1 MARTQG
7 NIQLG
12 LNIEPTGQSILDA
25 RLWVATLEELYSAY
39 PTKNYYQDMVVTV
52 GDQKSQYM
60 LIDVENVTNAS
71 GWKRIDAGAAVETV
85 IVDNL
90 ISTRTDA
97 ALSANQGKVLKDEL
111 DSLGV
116 VKLETPEEGFAASY
130 QLQKNGV
137 ALGATINVIKDL
149 VVDSGS
155 VKSVTEAD
163 VPYEGAV
170 VGDLYIELVIT
181 NGTSLYIPVN
191 QLVDKYEGSDYITV
205 SGANVVSLNYDA
217 LKTKLDTDFGITTI
231 ASDLDAVET
240 TVGALKGTVAQN
252 TANISTNST
261 SIANLQTAV
270 SNITNTESPNS
281 LAAKIATLETTVGD
295 EESGLVKDVA
305 DAKTAL
311 NEIKV
316 KDVDTTSSNG
326 VALQLEE
333 GIVKVN
339 VVPATLA
346 SSINSTQV
354 KVGVAITGGA
364 KIDADQTIAQGMQA
378 LSNSIQT
385 AVAGGITSLTSPDGT
400 ITITDTDTG
409 TSRGLA
415 VNISKLVSTSSS
427 IKVGDDGKLDIY
439 WTELNKKY

>member
-240 TVGALKGTVAQN
+240 TVGALKGTIAQN

-326 VALQLEE
+326 IALQLEE

-364 KIDADQTIAQGMQA
+364 EIGADQTIAQGMQA
-378 LSNSIQT
+378 LSDSIQT
-385 AVAGGITSLTSPDGT
+385 AVAGGITSLTSPDET
-400 ITITDTDTG
+400 ITITNTDTG

-427 IKVGDDGKLDIY
+427 IKVGDDGKLDMY
-439 WTELNKKY
+439 WTEAR

>member
-354 KVGVAITGGA
+354 KVGVAITGSAEIG
-364 KIDADQTIAQGMQA
+364 ADQTIAQGMQA
-378 LSNSIQT
+378 LSDSIRT
-385 AVAGGITSLTSPDGT
+385 AIAGGITSLTSPDET
-400 ITITDTDTG
+400 ITVTGTDTG

-415 VNISKLVSTSSS
+415 VNISKLVSTSSA
-427 IKVGDDGKLDIY
+427 IQTGTDGKLDIF
-439 WTELNKKY
+439 WSEIE

>member
-364 KIDADQTIAQGMQA
+364 EIGADQTIAQGMQA
-378 LSNSIQT
+378 LSDSIQT
-385 AVAGGITSLTSPDGT
+385 AVAGSITSLTSPDET

-409 TSRGLA
+409 TSRCLA

-427 IKVGDDGKLDIY
+427 IKVGDDGKLDMY
-439 WTELNKKY
+439 WTEAK

>member
-60 LIDVENVTNAS
+60 LVDVENVTNAS

-354 KVGVAITGGA
+354 KVGVSITGGA
-364 KIDADQTIAQGMQA
+364 EIGADQTIAAGMQA
-378 LSNSIQT
+378 LSDSIKT
-385 AVAGGITSLTSPDGT
+385 AVAGGITSITSPDNT
-400 ITITDTDTG
+400 IKVTGEG

-415 VNISKLVSTSSS
+415 VDMSKLVSTSSS
-427 IKVGDDGKLDIY
+427 IQVGTDGKLDIF
-439 WTELNKKY
+439 WSEIE

>member
-364 KIDADQTIAQGMQA
+364 EIGADQTIAQGMQA
-378 LSNSIQT
+378 LSDSIQT
-385 AVAGGITSLTSPDGT
+385 AVAGGITSLTSPDET

-427 IKVGDDGKLDIY
+427 IKVEDDGKLDMY
-439 WTELNKKY
+439 WTEAK

>member
-90 ISTRTDA
+90 TSTRTDA

-149 VVDSGS
+149 VVNSGS

-191 QLVDKYEGSDYITV
+191 QLVDKCEGSDYITV

-231 ASDLDAVET
+231 ASNLDAVKT
-240 TVGALKGTVAQN
+240 AVGALEGTVAQN

-311 NEIKV
+311 DEIKV

-364 KIDADQTIAQGMQA
+364 EIGADQTIAAGMQA
-378 LSNSIQT
+378 LSDSIRT
-385 AVAGGITSLTSPDGT
+385 AAEKSITSLTSPDET
-400 ITITDTDTG
+400 IIATSTG
-409 TSRGLA
+409 TSRALA
-415 VNISKLVSTSSS
+415 VNVSKLVSASSS
-427 IKVGDDGKLDIY
+427 IKVGDDGKLDMY
-439 WTELNKKY
+439 WTEVK

>member
-364 KIDADQTIAQGMQA
+364 EIGADQTIAQGMQA
-378 LSNSIQT
+378 LSDSIQT
-385 AVAGGITSLTSPDGT
+385 AVAGSITSLTSPDET

-427 IKVGDDGKLDIY
+427 IKVGDDGKLDMY
-439 WTELNKKY
+439 WAEAK

>member
-364 KIDADQTIAQGMQA
+364 EIGADQTIAQGMQA
-378 LSNSIQT
+378 LSDSIQT
-385 AVAGGITSLTSPDGT
+385 AVAGGITSLTSPDET

-427 IKVGDDGKLDIY
+427 IKVGDDSKLDIY
-439 WTELNKKY
+439 WTEAK

>member
-240 TVGALKGTVAQN
+240 AVGALEGTVAQN

-311 NEIKV
+311 DKIKV

-364 KIDADQTIAQGMQA
+364 EIGADQTIAQGMQA
-378 LSNSIQT
+378 LSESIQT
-385 AVAGGITSLTSPDGT
+385 AVSGGITSITSPDET
-400 ITITDTDTG
+400 ITVTGTG
-409 TSRGLA
+409 TSRGLV
-415 VNISKLVSTSSS
+415 VNVAKLVSTSSA
-427 IKVGDDGKLDIY
+427 IQVGEDGKLDMF
-439 WTELNKKY
+439 WMEVE

>member
-261 SIANLQTAV
+261 SIVNLQTAV

-364 KIDADQTIAQGMQA
+364 EIGADQTIAQGMQA
-378 LSNSIQT
+378 LSDSIQT
-385 AVAGGITSLTSPDGT
+385 AVAGGITSLTSPDET

-427 IKVGDDGKLDIY
+427 IKVGDDGKLDMY
-439 WTELNKKY
+439 WTEVK

>member
-217 LKTKLDTDFGITTI
+217 LKTKLDTDFRITTI

-364 KIDADQTIAQGMQA
+364 EIGADQTIAQGMQA
-378 LSNSIQT
+378 LSDGIRT
-385 AVAGGITSLTSPDGT
+385 AVAGGITSLTSPDET
-400 ITITDTDTG
+400 ITVTDTDTG

-415 VNISKLVSTSSS
+415 VNISKLVSTSSA
-427 IKVGDDGKLDIY
+427 IQIGTDGKLDIF
-439 WTELNKKY
+439 WSEIE

>member
-364 KIDADQTIAQGMQA
+364 EIDADQTIAQGMQA
-378 LSNSIQT
+378 LSDSIRT
-385 AVAGGITSLTSPDGT
+385 AVAGGITSLTSPDET
-400 ITITDTDTG
+400 ITVTDTG

-415 VNISKLVSTSSS
+415 VNISKLVSTSSA
-427 IKVGDDGKLDIY
+427 IQIGTDGKLDIF
-439 WTELNKKY
+439 WSEIE

>member
-71 GWKRIDAGAAVETV
+71 GWKRIDAGAAVETD

-90 ISTRTDA
+90 TSTRTDA

-116 VKLETPEEGFAASY
+116 VKLDTPEEGFAASY

-155 VKSVTEAD
+155 VKSVTEAN

-170 VGDLYIELVIT
+170 IGDLYIELVIT
-181 NGTSLYIPVN
+181 NGTALYIPVN
-191 QLVDKYEGSDYITV
+191 KLVDKYEGSEYIAV
-205 SGANVVSLNYDA
+205 SDANVVSLNYDA
-217 LKTKLDTDFGITTI
+217 VKTKLDTDFGITTI
-231 ASDLDAVET
+231 KSDLEAVET
-240 TVGALKGTVAQN
+240 AVGTLEGTVAQN
-252 TANISTNST
+252 TTNISTNST
-261 SIANLQTAV
+261 SITNLQTAV

-295 EESGLVKDVA
+295 DESGLVKDVA
-305 DAKTAL
+305 DAKATLA
-311 NEIKV
+311 EIKV

-326 VALQLEE
+326 IALQLSE
-333 GIVKVN
+333 GVVKVN

-346 SSINSTQV
+346 SSINGTQV
-354 KVGVAITGGA
+354 KIGTAITGGA
-364 KIDADQTIAQGMQA
+364 EIGADQTIAQGMQA
-378 LSNSIQT
+378 LSKSIQT
-385 AVAGGITSLTSPDGT
+385 AVSGGITSITSPDET
-400 ITITDTDTG
+400 ITVTSTG
-409 TSRGLA
+409 TSIGLA
-415 VNISKLVSTSSS
+415 INTAKLVSTTSS
-427 IKVGDDGKLDIY
+427 IQVGDDGKLDMF
-439 WTELNKKY
+439 WMEVE

>member
-217 LKTKLDTDFGITTI
+217 LKTKLDTDFRITTI

-364 KIDADQTIAQGMQA
+364 EIGADQTIAQGMQA
-378 LSNSIQT
+378 LSDSI
-385 AVAGGITSLTSPDGT
+385 AGGITSLTSPDKT

-427 IKVGDDGKLDIY
+427 IKVGDDGKLDMY
-439 WTELNKKY
+439 WTEAK

>member
-316 KDVDTTSSNG
+316 KDVDITSSNG

-364 KIDADQTIAQGMQA
+364 EIGADQTIAQGMQA
-378 LSNSIQT
+378 LSDSIQT
-385 AVAGGITSLTSPDGT
+385 AVAGGITSLTSPDET

-427 IKVGDDGKLDIY
+427 IKVGDDGKLDMY
-439 WTELNKKY
+439 WTEAK

>member
-364 KIDADQTIAQGMQA
+364 EIGADQTIAQGMQA
-378 LSNSIQT
+378 LSDSIQT
-385 AVAGGITSLTSPDGT
+385 AVAGGITSLTSPDET

-409 TSRGLA
+409 TSRCLA

-427 IKVGDDGKLDIY
+427 IKVGDDGKLDMY
-439 WTELNKKY
+439 WTEAK

>member
-12 LNIEPTGQSILDA
+12 LNIESTGQSILDA

-326 VALQLEE
+326 IALQLEE

-364 KIDADQTIAQGMQA
+364 EIGADQTIAQGMQA
-378 LSNSIQT
+378 LSDSIQT
-385 AVAGGITSLTSPDGT
+385 AVAGGITSLTSPDET

-427 IKVGDDGKLDIY
+427 IKVGDDSKLDIY
-439 WTELNKKY
+439 WTEAK

>member
-7 NIQLG
+7 SIQLG

-364 KIDADQTIAQGMQA
+364 EIGADQTIAQGMQA
-378 LSNSIQT
+378 LSDSIQT
-385 AVAGGITSLTSPDGT
+385 AVAGGITSLTSPDET

-409 TSRGLA
+409 TSRGLV

-427 IKVGDDGKLDIY
+427 IKVGDDGKLDMY
-439 WTELNKKY
+439 WTEAK

>member
-252 TANISTNST
+252 TDNISTNST
-261 SIANLQTAV
+261 SITNLQTAV

-364 KIDADQTIAQGMQA
+364 EIGADRTIAQGMQA
-378 LSNSIQT
+378 LSDSIQT
-385 AVAGGITSLTSPDGT
+385 AVANGITSITSPDNT
-400 ITITDTDTG
+400 IKVTSEG

-415 VNISKLVSTSSS
+415 VDMSKLVSTNSS
-427 IKVGDDGKLDIY
+427 IQVGTDGKLDIF
-439 WTELNKKY
+439 WSEIE

>member
-364 KIDADQTIAQGMQA
+364 EIGADQTIAQGMQA
-378 LSNSIQT
+378 LSDSIQT
-385 AVAGGITSLTSPDGT
+385 AVAGGITSLTSPDET

-427 IKVGDDGKLDIY
+427 IKVGDDGKLDMY
-439 WTELNKKY
+439 WTEVK

>member
-364 KIDADQTIAQGMQA
+364 EIGADQTIAQGMQA
-378 LSNSIQT
+378 LSDSIQT
-385 AVAGGITSLTSPDGT
+385 AVAGGITSLTSPDET

-427 IKVGDDGKLDIY
+427 IKVGDDGKLDMY
-439 WTELNKKY
+439 WIEAK

>member
-217 LKTKLDTDFGITTI
+217 LKNKLDTDFGITTI

-354 KVGVAITGGA
+354 KVGVAITGSAEIG
-364 KIDADQTIAQGMQA
+364 ADQTIAQGMQT
-378 LSNSIQT
+378 LSDSIRT
-385 AVAGGITSLTSPDGT
+385 AVAGGITSLTSPDET
-400 ITITDTDTG
+400 ITVTDTDTG

-415 VNISKLVSTSSS
+415 VNISKLVSTSSA
-427 IKVGDDGKLDIY
+427 IQTGTDGKLDIF
-439 WTELNKKY
+439 WSEIK

>member
-364 KIDADQTIAQGMQA
+364 EIGADQTIAQGMKA
-378 LSNSIQT
+378 LSDSIKT
-385 AVAGGITSLTSPDGT
+385 AVAGGITSITSPDNT
-400 ITITDTDTG
+400 IKVTGEG

-415 VNISKLVSTSSS
+415 VDMSKLVSTSSS
-427 IKVGDDGKLDIY
+427 IQVGTDGKLDIF
-439 WTELNKKY
+439 WSEIE

>member
-12 LNIEPTGQSILDA
+12 LNIEPTSQSILDA

-240 TVGALKGTVAQN
+240 TVDALKRTVAQN

-364 KIDADQTIAQGMQA
+364 EIGADQTIAQGMQA
-378 LSNSIQT
+378 LSDSIQT
-385 AVAGGITSLTSPDGT
+385 AVAGGITSLTSPDET

-427 IKVGDDGKLDIY
+427 IKVGDDGKLDMY
-439 WTELNKKY
+439 WTEAK

>member
-217 LKTKLDTDFGITTI
+217 LKTKLGTDFGITTI

-316 KDVDTTSSNG
+316 KDVDTISSNG

-364 KIDADQTIAQGMQA
+364 EIGADQTIAQGMQA
-378 LSNSIQT
+378 LSDSIQT
-385 AVAGGITSLTSPDGT
+385 AVAGSITSLTSPDET
-400 ITITDTDTG
+400 ITITSTG

-415 VNISKLVSTSSS
+415 INTAKLVSTTSS
-427 IKVGDDGKLDIY
+427 IQVGDDGKLDMFWMEI
-439 WTELNKKY
+439 K

>member
-217 LKTKLDTDFGITTI
+217 LKTKLDTDFRITTI

-333 GIVKVN
+333 GRVKVN

-364 KIDADQTIAQGMQA
+364 EIGADQTIAQGMQA
-378 LSNSIQT
+378 LSDSIQT
-385 AVAGGITSLTSPDGT
+385 AVAGGITSLTSPDET

-409 TSRGLA
+409 TSRCLA

-427 IKVGDDGKLDIY
+427 IKVGDDGKLDMY
-439 WTELNKKY
+439 WTEAK

>member
-354 KVGVAITGGA
+354 KIGVAITGGA
-364 KIDADQTIAQGMQA
+364 EIGADQTIAQGMQA
-378 LSNSIQT
+378 LSDSIQT
-385 AVAGGITSLTSPDGT
+385 AVAGGITSLTSPDET

-427 IKVGDDGKLDIY
+427 IKVGDDGKLDMY
-439 WTELNKKY
+439 WTEAK

>member
-240 TVGALKGTVAQN
+240 TVGALKRTVAQN

-326 VALQLEE
+326 IALQLEE

-364 KIDADQTIAQGMQA
+364 EIGADQTIAQGMQA
-378 LSNSIQT
+378 LSDSIQT
-385 AVAGGITSLTSPDGT
+385 AVAGGITSLTSPDET

-427 IKVGDDGKLDIY
+427 IKVGDDGKLDMY
-439 WTELNKKY
+439 WTKAK

>member
-217 LKTKLDTDFGITTI
+217 LKTKLDTDFRITTI

-333 GIVKVN
+333 GRVKVN

-364 KIDADQTIAQGMQA
+364 EIGADQTIAQGMQA
-378 LSNSIQT
+378 LSDSIQT
-385 AVAGGITSLTSPDGT
+385 AVAGGITSLTSPDET

-409 TSRGLA
+409 TSRCLA

-427 IKVGDDGKLDIY
+427 IKVGDEGKLDMY
-439 WTELNKKY
+439 RTEAK

>member
-217 LKTKLDTDFGITTI
+217 LKTKLDTDFRITTI

-240 TVGALKGTVAQN
+240 TVGTLKRTVAQN

-354 KVGVAITGGA
+354 EVGVAITGGA
-364 KIDADQTIAQGMQA
+364 EIGADQTIAQGMQA
-378 LSNSIQT
+378 LSDSIQT
-385 AVAGGITSLTSPDGT
+385 AVADSIASLTSPDGT
-400 ITITDTDTG
+400 ITITITG

-415 VNISKLVSTSSS
+415 INTAKLVSTTSS
-427 IKVGDDGKLDIY
+427 IQVGDDDKLDMF
-439 WTELNKKY
+439 WMKVE

>member
-7 NIQLG
+7 NIQLS

-364 KIDADQTIAQGMQA
+364 EIGADQTIAQGMQA
-378 LSNSIQT
+378 LSDSIQT
-385 AVAGGITSLTSPDGT
+385 AAAGGITSLTSPDET

-427 IKVGDDGKLDIY
+427 IKVGDDGKLDMY
-439 WTELNKKY
+439 WTEAK

>member
-12 LNIEPTGQSILDA
+12 LNIEPTSQSILDA

-240 TVGALKGTVAQN
+240 TVDALKRTVAQN

-364 KIDADQTIAQGMQA
+364 EIGADQTIAQGMQA
-378 LSNSIQT
+378 LSDSIQT
-385 AVAGGITSLTSPDGT
+385 AAAGGITSLTSPDET

-439 WTELNKKY
+439 WTEAK

>member
-364 KIDADQTIAQGMQA
+364 EIGADQTIAQGMQA
-378 LSNSIQT
+378 LSDSIQT
-385 AVAGGITSLTSPDGT
+385 AVAGGITSLTSPDET

-427 IKVGDDGKLDIY
+427 IKVGDDGKLDMY
-439 WTELNKKY
+439 WTEAK

>member
-364 KIDADQTIAQGMQA
+364 EIGADQTIAQGMQA
-378 LSNSIQT
+378 LSDSIQT
-385 AVAGGITSLTSPDGT
+385 AVAGGITSLTSPDET
-400 ITITDTDTG
+400 ITITGTG

-415 VNISKLVSTSSS
+415 INTAKLVSTTSS
-427 IKVGDDGKLDIY
+427 IQVGDDGKLDMF
-439 WTELNKKY
+439 WMKVE

>member
-12 LNIEPTGQSILDA
+12 LNIEPTSQSILDA

-240 TVGALKGTVAQN
+240 TVDALKRTVAQN

-364 KIDADQTIAQGMQA
+364 EIGADQTIAQGMQA
-378 LSNSIQT
+378 LSDSIQT
-385 AVAGGITSLTSPDGT
+385 AAAGGITSLTSPDET

-427 IKVGDDGKLDIY
+427 IKVGDDGKLDMY
-439 WTELNKKY
+439 WTEAK

>member
-261 SIANLQTAV
+261 SIVNLQTAV

-364 KIDADQTIAQGMQA
+364 EIGADQTIAQGMQA
-378 LSNSIQT
+378 LSDSIQT
-385 AVAGGITSLTSPDGT
+385 AVAGGITSLTSPDET
-400 ITITDTDTG
+400 ITITSTG

-415 VNISKLVSTSSS
+415 INTAKLVSTTSS
-427 IKVGDDGKLDIY
+427 IQVGDDGKLDMFWMEI
-439 WTELNKKY
+439 E

>member
-316 KDVDTTSSNG
+316 KDVDTISSNG

-364 KIDADQTIAQGMQA
+364 EIGADQTIAQGMQA
-378 LSNSIQT
+378 LSDSIQT
-385 AVAGGITSLTSPDGT
+385 AVAGGITSLTSPDET

-427 IKVGDDGKLDIY
+427 IKVGDDGKLDMY
-439 WTELNKKY
+439 WTEAK

>member
-364 KIDADQTIAQGMQA
+364 EIGADQTIAQGMQA
-378 LSNSIQT
+378 LSDSIQT

-427 IKVGDDGKLDIY
+427 IKVGDDGKLDMY
-439 WTELNKKY
+439 WTEVK

>member
-261 SIANLQTAV
+261 SIANLQTTV

-364 KIDADQTIAQGMQA
+364 EIGADQTIAQGMQA
-378 LSNSIQT
+378 LSDSIQT
-385 AVAGGITSLTSPDGT
+385 AVAGGITSLTSPDET

-427 IKVGDDGKLDIY
+427 IKVGDDGKLDMY
-439 WTELNKKY
+439 WTEAK

>member
-7 NIQLG
+7 NIQLS

-240 TVGALKGTVAQN
+240 TVDALKRTVAQN

-364 KIDADQTIAQGMQA
+364 EIGADQTIAQGMQA
-378 LSNSIQT
+378 LSDSIQT
-385 AVAGGITSLTSPDGT
+385 AAAGGITSLTSPDET

-439 WTELNKKY
+439 WTEAK